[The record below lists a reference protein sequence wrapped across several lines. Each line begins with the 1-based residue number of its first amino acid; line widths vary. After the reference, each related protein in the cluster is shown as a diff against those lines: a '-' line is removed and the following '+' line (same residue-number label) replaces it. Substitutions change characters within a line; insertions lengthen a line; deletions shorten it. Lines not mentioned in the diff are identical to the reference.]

1 MINSSQVD
9 ISFHGHNLTL
19 ITTKKELYIET
30 ILYVPYSEVV
40 ITGMSVDI
48 VKRARMVLIGL
59 SPIDLNQDGI
69 SLALLNEHQ
78 SKALKY
84 INDNESTFTKSDNA
98 EEVKVLPYLYSDE
111 EEIISLQLEA
121 LKSPKILS
129 NIISNHKYLFSSN
142 TTKTMDENDISE
154 LPIIFLEHCN
164 LFLSYNPKNDKI
176 TDIKVYDKSSLPIYS
191 DNKELILLNDEI
203 IGEVNKQIKISEYII
218 ANEIIINPNSNSC
231 DLPF

>member
-19 ITTKKELYIET
+19 ATVKKELYIET
-30 ILYVPYSEVV
+30 ILYVPYSEEVFKEYCTDV
-40 ITGMSVDI
+40 EYFN
-48 VKRARMVLIGL
+48 KLVLIGL

-84 INDNESTFTKSDNA
+84 INDNESTFTKSKNA
-98 EEVKVLPYLYSDE
+98 EEVKMLSDLYSD

-121 LKSPKILS
+121 LKNPKILS
-129 NIISNHKYLFSSN
+129 NFISNRKYLFS
-142 TTKTMDENDISE
+142 TKTIDENAIST
-154 LPIIFLEHCN
+154 LPIIFSENCN
-164 LFLSYNPKNDKI
+164 LFLTYDTKNDKI

-191 DNKELILLNDEI
+191 DNKDLILLSDEI
-203 IGEVNKQIKISEYII
+203 IAEVNKQIKISEFII
-218 ANEIIINPNSNSC
+218 SNKIVNNSC